1 MNLLSTAYQYAEDVR
16 SGKIIV
22 GRYARLAVERHY
34 KDLELGSQRGIYFDE
49 KTAQKWLT
57 FFDFLSLS
65 KGDTDG
71 ASFKLEGWQSF
82 IIASVYGW
90 KKSSDHK
97 RRFTEAY
104 TEVSKKQ
111 GKTTLAAAVGL
122 GCMAFDNENGPE
134 VYAAAYTRDQASIC
148 FDEAVAMVQRS
159 PALNKRITRLK
170 YNLTIPSTRAKF
182 NAVSHDAKNTEGK
195 NSHCVLF
202 DEYHVHVSDGVK
214 VSLQSGMA
222 ARSQPL
228 FFIITT
234 AGDNK
239 QGPCYKYRDICV
251 NILEGKAAIDNV
263 FVMIHGIDEG
273 DDWKDERVWAKANP
287 NLNVSVRLD
296 FLRGEFKKALLN
308 GRAEVEFKTKHL
320 NMWVDAAVT
329 WIPSETW
336 NALARTELNKQG
348 EIVPFSPPQFAPFY
362 GGLDLGQTNDIAS
375 FALYFPDQKYLKV
388 FHYCSEE
395 AVKHAA
401 RGGIDYQDWVDEGH
415 LTVTPGKTTDYD
427 YIKKDI
433 EQSATYW
440 QLNMLGMDPWGA
452 TQFKQQMEENFGTE
466 WLAEKQKDGT
476 LKYGNYP
483 RAQMYAQV
491 ASKMCPPTRI
501 FEEMILN
508 GNITHDGNPITAW
521 MLGNVVLSTDVNG
534 NYRPGKDK
542 SKDKIDG
549 IVASIIALGM
559 YDAWHGGFNSN
570 KGVPAC

>member
-16 SGKIIV
+16 SEKILV
-22 GRYARLAVERHY
+22 GRYARLAVERHF
-34 KDLELGSQRGIYFDE
+34 KDLAEAEQRGIVFNE
-49 KTAQKWLT
+49 KAAQKALT

-71 ASFKLEGWQSF
+71 SAFKLEPWQSF
-82 IIASVYGW
+82 IMASVFGW
-90 KKSSDHK
+90 QKISNGK

-104 TEVSKKQ
+104 IELSKKN
-111 GKTTLAAAVGL
+111 GKTTTAAGVGL
-122 GCMAFDNENGPE
+122 YCMSFDNENGPE

-148 FDEAVAMVQRS
+148 FDEAVAMVERS

-202 DEYHVHVSDGVK
+202 DEYHVHVTDGVK

-222 ARSQPL
+222 SRKQPL

-239 QGPCYKYRDICV
+239 QGPCYKYRDICI
-251 NILEGKAAIDNV
+251 NILEGKADIDNV
-263 FVMIHGIDEG
+263 FTMIHGIDEG
-273 DDWKDERVWAKANP
+273 DDWKDETTWAKANP
-287 NLNVSVRLD
+287 NLHVSVELD

-336 NALARTELNKQG
+336 NALERKDQEDSDK
-348 EIVPFSPPQFAPFY
+348 PYSPPKFAPFY
-362 GGLDLGQTNDIAS
+362 GGLDLGDTNDIAS
-375 FALYFPDQKYLKV
+375 FAMYFPEQKFLKV

-395 AVKHAA
+395 AVKYAA
-401 RGGIDYQDWVDEGH
+401 RGGIDYQDWVDEGW
-415 LTVTPGKTTDYD
+415 LTVTPGKTTDYE

-433 EQSATYW
+433 MQSASYW
-440 QLNMLGMDPWGA
+440 HLNLMGMDPWGA
-452 TQFKQQMEENFGTE
+452 TQFKQQLEEEFGTE

-476 LKYGNYP
+476 FKYGNFH

-501 FEEMILN
+501 FEEMVIN
-508 GNITHDGNPITAW
+508 GDITHDGNPITAW
-521 MLGNVVLSTDVNG
+521 MLGNVVLSKDVNG

-549 IVASIIALGM
+549 IVASIIAIGM
-559 YDAWHGGFNSN
+559 YDAWHGGYNSN